1 MEFSKQQ
8 IEETM
13 AQYLQDNEDYGD
25 INEGKLISE
34 VFHGFKSLILE
45 NSSDRVSTSL
55 LQEHA
60 NGLQGVPKD
69 IFEDFVLYLNLT
81 DIDSRLL

>member
-1 MEFSKQQ
+1 MEFSKKQ

-13 AQYLQDNEDYGD
+13 SQYLQDNEDYGD
-25 INEGKLISE
+25 INESKLIFEIFNS
-34 VFHGFKSLILE
+34 FKSLILE

>member
-60 NGLQGVPKD
+60 NGLQGIPKD